1 MTRRPPAVALTL
13 PALVR
18 SVGAVVM
25 AGAVSAGAS
34 PIAGAV
40 GAGTS
45 PAVGVDASDSPTVGV
60 DGAVGSPTTGAVGAG
75 SSPAVGTVAA
85 AFPEVRAVA
94 AASPAVAA
102 VVAGSPA
109 VGAVGLVATGS
120 PATGAIVAGALPAVR
135 AVQAVGAASPMA
147 GTVAAAAP
155 PAAGL
160 VGVAGATSPTVGAV
174 GAVPVGSPM
183 AGAVGAGASPAV
195 GTVAAASPAVGKI
208 GSPTAGA
215 VGAGASPAVGMDASG
230 SPAAGVVGEVG
241 PPMVGAVAA
250 SGSPMVGPVGAGASP
265 TAGAGSPVVAGS
277 PAAGTVVE
285 GASPAV
291 RAVGATGSPAAGA
304 AAAAGSQAGDA
315 QFHLLERAEVAGVQF
330 RHDRGARGGRHP
342 VETMGS
348 GVAVLDYDGDG
359 APDLFFVQ
367 GGEVPGSALVPGGG
381 VPGPGALFRNDG
393 SGRFTEV
400 TAAAGF
406 GAPPPGIAAGF
417 GMGVVAA
424 DLDDD
429 GDPDLLLTRAGPDLL
444 YENRGDGTFAP
455 HPASPL
461 PAPAVR
467 GLPGGWSASAAFS
480 DLDADGD
487 LDLFVTRY
495 LDWSAANDPECART
509 VRGERIRSYC
519 LPDAFSGVPDLLYE
533 NRRGDFVPVSEA
545 AGVALPT
552 GKGLGVV
559 AADLVGD
566 PLPDLYVANDTV
578 PNFLFENLG
587 DLRFREVG
595 LPAGLAYDGDG
606 NALAGMGIAVADLE
620 PDGDPDLFVTNFAG
634 EANTLYLTSR
644 RGFFDDASF
653 PSGVGRPSI
662 PLLGFGAVFADLDRD
677 GLPDLCVTNGHVLD
691 NAERLFADAAY
702 RQPDGCFAN
711 RGGGRFERAWAAP
724 EPSVGRGLAAGDF
737 DGDGRVDLIGSRSG
751 EPAVLYANRTPGG
764 RSAALFLVG
773 RESNRDAVGAVV
785 CVRWG
790 SSEQVFV
797 VTAGDSY
804 LSTSER
810 AVRLGL
816 GPQSTPS
823 LGAVSVR
830 WPTGWEQ
837 VLGVPTPG
845 AFVVLEGVGILPL
858 PAVNR

>member
-1 MTRRPPAVALTL
+1 
-13 PALVR
+13 
-18 SVGAVVM
+18 
-25 AGAVSAGAS
+25 
-34 PIAGAV
+34 
-40 GAGTS
+40 
-45 PAVGVDASDSPTVGV
+45 
-60 DGAVGSPTTGAVGAG
+60 
-75 SSPAVGTVAA
+75 
-85 AFPEVRAVA
+85 
-94 AASPAVAA
+94 
-102 VVAGSPA
+102 
-109 VGAVGLVATGS
+109 
-120 PATGAIVAGALPAVR
+120 
-135 AVQAVGAASPMA
+135 MA

-174 GAVPVGSPM
+174 VAVPVGSPM

-195 GTVAAASPAVGKI
+195 GTVAAASPAVGTVAAASPAVEKI
-208 GSPTAGA
+208 GSPTARA

-250 SGSPMVGPVGAGASP
+250 SASPMVGPVGADASP

-291 RAVGATGSPAAGA
+291 RAVGATSSPAAGA

-315 QFHLLERAEVAGVQF
+315 QFHLVERAEAAGVRF
-330 RHDRGARGGRHP
+330 RHHRGARGGRHP

-359 APDLFFVQ
+359 APDLFFAQ
-367 GGEVPGSALVPGGG
+367 GGEVPGSAEVPDARGPA
-381 VPGPGALFRNDG
+381 PGPGALFRNDG

-406 GAPPPGIAAGF
+406 GAPPPGVAPGF
-417 GMGVVAA
+417 GMGAVAA

-444 YENRGDGTFAP
+444 YENRGDGTFTP

-461 PAPAVR
+461 PASTVR

-509 VRGERIRSYC
+509 VRGERLRSYC

-691 NAERLFADAAY
+691 NAEHLFADAAY
-702 RQPDGCFAN
+702 RQPDECFAN
-711 RGGGRFERAWAAP
+711 RGGGRFERVWTAP
-724 EPSVGRGLAAGDF
+724 LPSVGRGLAAGDL
-737 DGDGRVDLIGSRSG
+737 DGDGRVDLVGSRSG
-751 EPAVLYANRTPGG
+751 EPAALYANRTPGG

-785 CVRWG
+785 RVRWG

-810 AVRLGL
+810 SVRIGL
-816 GPQSTPS
+816 GPPDAPPPD
-823 LGAVSVR
+823 AVSVR
-830 WPTGWEQ
+830 WPSGREQ
-837 VLGVPTPG
+837 PLGVPAPG
-845 AFVVLEGVGILPL
+845 IFVVLEGVGMMPL
-858 PAVNR
+858 HTVSH

>member
-1 MTRRPPAVALTL
+1 
-13 PALVR
+13 
-18 SVGAVVM
+18 M
-25 AGAVSAGAS
+25 AGAVV
-34 PIAGAV
+34 V
-40 GAGTS
+40 GGS
-45 PAVGVDASDSPTVGV
+45 PAV
-60 DGAVGSPTTGAVGAG
+60 
-75 SSPAVGTVAA
+75 AA
-85 AFPEVRAVA
+85 LVA
-94 AASPAVAA
+94 AASPAVGPVAA
-102 VVAGSPA
+102 AASPAVEPVWAAVGASPTVGTVVAGASPAVGPVGVVAGASPA
-109 VGAVGLVATGS
+109 VGAVAAPAS
-120 PATGAIVAGALPAVR
+120 PAIEPVWAV
-135 AVQAVGAASPMA
+135 VGA
-147 GTVAAAAP
+147 
-155 PAAGL
+155 
-160 VGVAGATSPTVGAV
+160 SPTVGAV
-174 GAVPVGSPM
+174 VAGASPAVGPVGAVVAGASPRVETVAAAVSPAVEPAWAAVAASPT
-183 AGAVGAGASPAV
+183 AGAVVAGASPAVRLVGAAVGASPKVGAVAVRSPTVDLARVVVDASPAIGAVVAGASPTVGAVVAGASPAVGPVGVVAGASPAV
-195 GTVAAASPAVGKI
+195 GTVAATVSP
-208 GSPTAGA
+208 GA
-215 VGAGASPAVGMDASG
+215 EP
-230 SPAAGVVGEVG
+230 
-241 PPMVGAVAA
+241 VGAV
-250 SGSPMVGPVGAGASP
+250 VGV
-265 TAGAGSPVVAGS
+265 S
-277 PAAGTVVE
+277 PAAGTVAAAASPVA
-285 GASPAV
+285 GPVGAVVAASPTAGTVIATASPAG
-291 RAVGATGSPAAGA
+291 GA
-304 AAAAGSQAGDA
+304 QIRLD
-315 QFHLLERAEVAGVQF
+315 ERAEAAGVRF
-330 RHDRGARGGRHP
+330 RHHRGARGGRHP

-359 APDLFFVQ
+359 APDLFFAQ
-367 GGEVPGSALVPGGG
+367 GGEVPGSTEVPGGG
-381 VPGPGALFRNDG
+381 GPAPAPGALFRNDG
-393 SGRFTEV
+393 NGRFTEV
-400 TAAAGF
+400 SAAAGF
-406 GAPPPGIAAGF
+406 GALPPGVAAGF
-417 GMGVVAA
+417 GMGAVAA

-444 YENRGDGTFAP
+444 YENRGDGTFVP

-480 DLDADGD
+480 DLDTDGD

-495 LDWSAANDPECART
+495 LDWSAANDPECARV

-533 NRRGDFVPVSEA
+533 NRRGDFVEVSEA

-587 DLRFREVG
+587 DLQFREVG

-711 RGGGRFERAWAAP
+711 RGGGRFERAWTAP
-724 EPSVGRGLAAGDF
+724 APSVGRGLAAGDF
-737 DGDGRVDLIGSRSG
+737 DGDGRVDLVGSRSG
-751 EPAVLYANRTPGG
+751 EPAALYANRTPGG

-785 CVRWG
+785 RVSSG
-790 SSEQVFV
+790 SSEQAFF

-810 AVRLGL
+810 AVRIGL
-816 GPQSTPS
+816 GPPGAPPP
-823 LGAVSVR
+823 GAVSVR
-830 WPTGWEQ
+830 WPSGRGQ
-837 VLGVPTPG
+837 PLGVLSPG
-845 AFVVLEGVGILPL
+845 AFVVLEGVGMVPL
-858 PAVNR
+858 PAVSR

>member
-1 MTRRPPAVALTL
+1 MIRRPAAVALTL
-13 PALVR
+13 LAFPGPVA
-18 SVGAVVM
+18 
-25 AGAVSAGAS
+25 
-34 PIAGAV
+34 
-40 GAGTS
+40 
-45 PAVGVDASDSPTVGV
+45 
-60 DGAVGSPTTGAVGAG
+60 GAG
-75 SSPAVGTVAA
+75 SVGPIAA
-85 AFPEVRAVA
+85 AL
-94 AASPAVAA
+94 
-102 VVAGSPA
+102 PA
-109 VGAVGLVATGS
+109 VGAQFRLEE
-120 PATGAIVAGALPAVR
+120 R
-135 AVQAVGAASPMA
+135 AE
-147 GTVAAAAP
+147 
-155 PAAGL
+155 
-160 VGVAGATSPTVGAV
+160 
-174 GAVPVGSPM
+174 
-183 AGAVGAGASPAV
+183 
-195 GTVAAASPAVGKI
+195 
-208 GSPTAGA
+208 
-215 VGAGASPAVGMDASG
+215 
-230 SPAAGVVGEVG
+230 AAGV
-241 PPMVGAVAA
+241 
-250 SGSPMVGPVGAGASP
+250 
-265 TAGAGSPVVAGS
+265 
-277 PAAGTVVE
+277 
-285 GASPAV
+285 
-291 RAVGATGSPAAGA
+291 R
-304 AAAAGSQAGDA
+304 
-315 QFHLLERAEVAGVQF
+315 F
-330 RHDRGARGGRHP
+330 RHRRGARGGRHP

-359 APDLFFVQ
+359 DPDLFFAQ
-367 GGEVPGSALVPGGG
+367 GGEVPGTGAVPDSVGAARA
-381 VPGPGALFRNDG
+381 PGALFRNDG

-400 TAAAGF
+400 GAAAGF
-406 GAPPPGIAAGF
+406 GEPPAGVGAGF
-417 GMGVVAA
+417 GMGAVAA
-424 DLDDD
+424 DFDDD

-495 LDWSAANDPECART
+495 LDWSAANNPECARV
-509 VRGERIRSYC
+509 VRGERLTSYC

-533 NRRGDFVPVSEA
+533 NWRGDFVEVSEA

-578 PNFLFENLG
+578 PNFLFENRG

-711 RGGGRFERAWAAP
+711 RGRGRFERVWTAAA
-724 EPSVGRGLAAGDF
+724 PSVGRGLAAGDF
-737 DGDGRVDLIGSRSG
+737 DGDGRVDLVGSRSG
-751 EPAVLYANRTPGG
+751 EPAALYANRTPGG
-764 RSAALFLVG
+764 GRSAVLFLVG
-773 RESNRDAVGAVV
+773 RESNRDAVGAA
-785 CVRWG
+785 VRVSSG
-790 SSEQVFV
+790 SSEQVFF

-810 AVRLGL
+810 AVRIGL
-816 GPQSTPS
+816 GPPDAP
-823 LGAVSVR
+823 LPRAVSVR
-830 WPTGWEQ
+830 WPSGRTQ
-837 VLGVPTPG
+837 ALGALSPG
-845 AFVVLEGVGILPL
+845 AFLVLEGLGILRL
-858 PAVNR
+858 PALSR

>member
-1 MTRRPPAVALTL
+1 MRV
-13 PALVR
+13 
-18 SVGAVVM
+18 VG
-25 AGAVSAGAS
+25 
-34 PIAGAV
+34 
-40 GAGTS
+40 
-45 PAVGVDASDSPTVGV
+45 
-60 DGAVGSPTTGAVGAG
+60 DGAAV
-75 SSPAVGTVAA
+75 
-85 AFPEVRAVA
+85 
-94 AASPAVAA
+94 
-102 VVAGSPA
+102 
-109 VGAVGLVATGS
+109 L
-120 PATGAIVAGALPAVR
+120 
-135 AVQAVGAASPMA
+135 
-147 GTVAAAAP
+147 
-155 PAAGL
+155 
-160 VGVAGATSPTVGAV
+160 
-174 GAVPVGSPM
+174 
-183 AGAVGAGASPAV
+183 
-195 GTVAAASPAVGKI
+195 
-208 GSPTAGA
+208 
-215 VGAGASPAVGMDASG
+215 
-230 SPAAGVVGEVG
+230 AAGV
-241 PPMVGAVAA
+241 
-250 SGSPMVGPVGAGASP
+250 
-265 TAGAGSPVVAGS
+265 
-277 PAAGTVVE
+277 
-285 GASPAV
+285 
-291 RAVGATGSPAAGA
+291 R
-304 AAAAGSQAGDA
+304 
-315 QFHLLERAEVAGVQF
+315 F
-330 RHDRGARGGRHP
+330 RHRRGARGGRHP

-359 APDLFFVQ
+359 DPDLFFAQ
-367 GGEVPGSALVPGGG
+367 GGEVPGTGAVPDSVGAARA
-381 VPGPGALFRNDG
+381 PGALFRNDG

-400 TAAAGF
+400 GAAAGF
-406 GAPPPGIAAGF
+406 GEPPAGVGAGF
-417 GMGVVAA
+417 GMGAVAA
-424 DLDDD
+424 DFDDD

-495 LDWSAANDPECART
+495 LDWSAANNPECARV
-509 VRGERIRSYC
+509 VRGERLTSYC

-533 NRRGDFVPVSEA
+533 NWRGDFVEVSEA

-578 PNFLFENLG
+578 PNFLFENRG

-653 PSGVGRPSI
+653 PSGVGRPSL
-662 PLLGFGAVFADLDRD
+662 PLLGFGAVFVDLDRD

-711 RGGGRFERAWAAP
+711 RGGGRFERVWTAAA
-724 EPSVGRGLAAGDF
+724 PSVGRGLAAGDF
-737 DGDGRVDLIGSRSG
+737 DGDGRMDLVGSRSG
-751 EPAVLYANRTPGG
+751 EPAALYGNRTPGG
-764 RSAALFLVG
+764 GRSAVLFLVG

-785 CVRWG
+785 RVSSG
-790 SSEQVFV
+790 SSEQVFF

-810 AVRLGL
+810 AVRIGL
-816 GPQSTPS
+816 GPPDAP
-823 LGAVSVR
+823 LPRAVSVR
-830 WPTGWEQ
+830 WPSGRTQ
-837 VLGVPTPG
+837 ALGALSPG
-845 AFVVLEGVGILPL
+845 AFLVLEGLGILRL
-858 PAVNR
+858 PALSR

>member
-1 MTRRPPAVALTL
+1 
-13 PALVR
+13 
-18 SVGAVVM
+18 M
-25 AGAVSAGAS
+25 AGAV
-34 PIAGAV
+34 I
-40 GAGTS
+40 
-45 PAVGVDASDSPTVGV
+45 
-60 DGAVGSPTTGAVGAG
+60 
-75 SSPAVGTVAA
+75 
-85 AFPEVRAVA
+85 
-94 AASPAVAA
+94 
-102 VVAGSPA
+102 
-109 VGAVGLVATGS
+109 
-120 PATGAIVAGALPAVR
+120 
-135 AVQAVGAASPMA
+135 
-147 GTVAAAAP
+147 
-155 PAAGL
+155 AAGL
-160 VGVAGATSPTVGAV
+160 PAGGAQIRLDER
-174 GAVPVGSPM
+174 AE
-183 AGAVGAGASPAV
+183 
-195 GTVAAASPAVGKI
+195 
-208 GSPTAGA
+208 
-215 VGAGASPAVGMDASG
+215 
-230 SPAAGVVGEVG
+230 AAGV
-241 PPMVGAVAA
+241 
-250 SGSPMVGPVGAGASP
+250 
-265 TAGAGSPVVAGS
+265 
-277 PAAGTVVE
+277 
-285 GASPAV
+285 
-291 RAVGATGSPAAGA
+291 R
-304 AAAAGSQAGDA
+304 
-315 QFHLLERAEVAGVQF
+315 F
-330 RHDRGARGGRHP
+330 RHHRGARGGRHP

-359 APDLFFVQ
+359 APDLFFAQ
-367 GGEVPGSALVPGGG
+367 GGEVPGSTEVPGGG
-381 VPGPGALFRNDG
+381 GPAPAPGALFRNDG
-393 SGRFTEV
+393 NGRFTEV
-400 TAAAGF
+400 SAAAGF
-406 GAPPPGIAAGF
+406 GALPPGVAAGF
-417 GMGVVAA
+417 GMGAVAA

-455 HPASPL
+455 HPSSPL

-495 LDWSAANDPECART
+495 LDWSAANDPECARV

-533 NRRGDFVPVSEA
+533 NRGGDFVEVSEA

-559 AADLVGD
+559 AVDLVGD
-566 PLPDLYVANDTV
+566 ALPDLYVANDTV

-587 DLRFREVG
+587 GLRFREVG

-662 PLLGFGAVFADLDRD
+662 PLLGFGAVFADLDHD

-711 RGGGRFERAWAAP
+711 RGGGRFERVWTAP
-724 EPSVGRGLAAGDF
+724 PSVGRGLATGDF
-737 DGDGRVDLIGSRSG
+737 DGDGRVDLVGSRSG
-751 EPAVLYANRTPGG
+751 EPAALYANRTPGG

-785 CVRWG
+785 RVRRG

-810 AVRLGL
+810 AIRIGL
-816 GPQSTPS
+816 GPPDAPPP
-823 LGAVSVR
+823 GAVSVR
-830 WPTGWEQ
+830 WPSGREQ
-837 VLGVPTPG
+837 PLGVPAPA
-845 AFVVLEGVGILPL
+845 AFVVLEGVGMVPL
-858 PAVNR
+858 PAVSH